1 MRTQGALAASF
12 GFARHRSIDDAPA
25 PALDPQFAEADEPDT
40 LEPQAITIS
49 SLLKPALAPLDP
61 PKMTFAEIRREVL
74 ANKRFAS
81 RVLIASYRLAQRSNK
96 STVRRALT
104 HGLHR
109 VVSLVLRAE
118 LPPEAAIG
126 PGLRIERTFC
136 IIVHPATRI
145 GARCLLRHGVT
156 LDVRFEGDD
165 QAPVIGNDVQF
176 GAYCVAIGP
185 VEVGDNAHLQPHSQ
199 VHHTQRA
206 TSLAAQAALA
216 EFPLELN
223 FSKQG
228 TKVPLAPT

>member
-12 GFARHRSIDDAPA
+12 GFSRHRSIDDSPA
-25 PALDPQFAEADEPDT
+25 PTLDPQFAEAIEPGT
-40 LEPQAITIS
+40 LEAEAIVIDG
-49 SLLKPALAPLDP
+49 LPRPALAPLDP

-81 RVLIASYRLAQRSNK
+81 RLLISTYRLAQRCNK
-96 STVRRALT
+96 SVVRRAIT

-109 VVSLVLRAE
+109 IVSLILRAE
-118 LPPEAAIG
+118 LPPDAAIG

-136 IIVHPATRI
+136 VIVHPATRI
-145 GARCLLRHGVT
+145 GARCVLRHGVT

-185 VEVGDNAHLQPHSQ
+185 VEVSDNAHLQPHSQ
-199 VHHTQRA
+199 VHYTQRA
-206 TSLAAQAALA
+206 TSLAAQAALSQ
-216 EFPLELN
+216 N
-223 FSKQG
+223 
-228 TKVPLAPT
+228 

>member
-1 MRTQGALAASF
+1 MRAQGDLAAAF
-12 GFARHRSIDDAPA
+12 GFSRHRSIDDAPA
-25 PALDPQFAEADEPDT
+25 PTLDPQFAEAIEPET
-40 LEPQAITIS
+40 LEPESITIS

-81 RVLIASYRLAQRSNK
+81 RLLISTYRLAQRSNK
-96 STVRRALT
+96 SVVRRAIT
-104 HGLHR
+104 HGFHR
-109 VVSLVLRAE
+109 IVSLILRAE
-118 LPPEAAIG
+118 LPPDAAIG

-145 GARCLLRHGVT
+145 GARCVLRHGVT

-185 VEVGDNAHLQPHSQ
+185 VEVSDNAHLQPHSQ

-206 TSLAAQAALA
+206 TSLAAQAALSQ
-216 EFPLELN
+216 N
-223 FSKQG
+223 
-228 TKVPLAPT
+228 